1 ALNWLTLLHDLSR
14 VGAKGF
20 RAAEPEG
27 CIIPPAR
34 LPIGPV
40 PTEDKFFHELVPEPA
55 TPLAEISASGLIRL
69 NGHFRERSICGRQ
82 PPLYTPHPFHDPRP
96 VRLRPVSR
104 QVSAERMAH
113 KRQPMKPQL
122 GNEIRE
128 PCYLRAEGVVAVAG
142 NRASAVPQVVWSHE
156 VAVQQVKSIKG
167 LPETKTRLS

>member
-1 ALNWLTLLHDLSR
+1 MARRLESSVLQADLIQEPLRGLREVLASPAIDLGEREGSVRLANLASRSALNWLTLLHDLSR

-55 TPLAEISASGLIRL
+55 VPLAEISASGLIRL

-82 PPLYTPHPFHDPRP
+82 APLYIHQPFHD
-96 VRLRPVSR
+96 
-104 QVSAERMAH
+104 
-113 KRQPMKPQL
+113 
-122 GNEIRE
+122 
-128 PCYLRAEGVVAVAG
+128 
-142 NRASAVPQVVWSHE
+142 
-156 VAVQQVKSIKG
+156 
-167 LPETKTRLS
+167 TRTV